1 MLGPMIRGLTITA
14 LLLGG
19 CAAYSPPVRSL
30 GYGAPG
36 RLRQGDLEVGGGFAA
51 APVPAAGGG
60 WIGYGVRDWAAVEV
74 GADGS
79 SGWGMGFLGG
89 RFTHA
94 PRRERKLHGALD
106 GELGVGLGAGG
117 TPEYCEPDRTDCD
130 RRRWHRRIAAGGY
143 LGGGAGYHFSFF
155 SLYAR
160 GRAQP
165 TIADGLPLTLW
176 CQAQGGFQFRIAR
189 TVDLFS
195 SAGIAGFVSARRD
208 APAGFVWDLGVSVH
222 FDPRGK
228 RERTTLRRGLRL
240 RM

>member
-1 MLGPMIRGLTITA
+1 MLRG
-14 LLLGG
+14 LLLGTVLLAG

-36 RLRQGDLEVGGGFAA
+36 RLRQGDLEIGGGFAA
-51 APVPAAGGG
+51 APAPAAGGG
-60 WIGYGVRDWAAVEV
+60 WLAYGVRDWVSIEA

-79 SGWGMGFLGG
+79 RGGWGMGFLGG

-106 GELGVGLGAGG
+106 GEIGVGIGAGG
-117 TPEYCEPDRTDCD
+117 SHDCPLDDTSCD
-130 RRRWHRRIAAGGY
+130 RRAWHRRIAAGGY

-155 SLYAR
+155 ALYAR
-160 GRAQP
+160 ARAQP
-165 TIADGLPLTLW
+165 TVADGLPFTLW
-176 CQAQGGFQFRIAR
+176 GQAQGGMQFRIAK
-189 TVDLFS
+189 TVDLFG
-195 SAGIAGFVSARRD
+195 SAGIAGFVTGRKND
-208 APAGFVWDLGVSVH
+208 ALGFVWDLGISVH

-228 RERTTLRRGLRL
+228 RGRTTTWRGVRL

>member
-1 MLGPMIRGLTITA
+1 MRRA
-14 LLLGG
+14 LIAAAVLFTG
-19 CAAYSPPVRSL
+19 CAAYSPPVRSV

-60 WIGYGVRDWAAVEV
+60 WLAYAVRDWASIEV

-79 SGWGMGFLGG
+79 ARTWGMGFIGG

-106 GELGVGLGAGG
+106 GEVGVGIGAGG
-117 TPEYCEPDRTDCD
+117 GRWCDPNNVSCD
-130 RRRWHRRIAAGGY
+130 RRPWHQRIAAGGY

-155 SLYAR
+155 ALYAR

-165 TIADGLPLTLW
+165 TVADGLPFTLW
-176 CQAQGGFQFRIAR
+176 GQAQGGVQFRIAR

-195 SAGIAGFVSARRD
+195 AVGIAGFLTGRTNN
-208 APAGFVWDLGVSVH
+208 PMGLVWDLGVSVH
-222 FDPRGK
+222 FDPRG
-228 RERTTLRRGLRL
+228 RRARTAAWRGVRL